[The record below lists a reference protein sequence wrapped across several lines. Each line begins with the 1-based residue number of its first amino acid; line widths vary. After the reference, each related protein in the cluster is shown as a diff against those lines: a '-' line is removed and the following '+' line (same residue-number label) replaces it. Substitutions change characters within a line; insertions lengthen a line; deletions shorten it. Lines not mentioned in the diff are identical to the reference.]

1 MSHHRAYVLSLYRR
15 CLRTAA
21 RSPSSHHA
29 GTWITYCK
37 VKFRDGRRLRSEQ
50 ERAAG
55 MADAL
60 EQVERMEYYQRVAGL
75 NVPGATEESPHGEDA
90 KAADAKTMDDGRNS
104 ITNPV
109 SGSREAAISS
119 WLECELRIPDMDA
132 IEYASALVSAGFDDV
147 QSVLE
152 DVREEDL
159 RGMGMKIGHLRRV
172 LRESDKISKP

>member
-1 MSHHRAYVLSLYRR
+1 
-15 CLRTAA
+15 
-21 RSPSSHHA
+21 
-29 GTWITYCK
+29 
-37 VKFRDGRRLRSEQ
+37 
-50 ERAAG
+50 

-75 NVPGATEESPHGEDA
+75 NVPGATEESSHGEDA